1 MAETI
6 LVIENNDSAKREIE
20 NLLRVYDYRVISV
33 YSIEKAT
40 EVLEN
45 VEVDLILLGNVSQY
59 DGVEEL
65 KKAVYQTSNYIPVVS
80 IANKDNLEEGIK
92 TLSEFIDD
100 YIQKPI
106 ANELFY
112 DKVKVMLRIG
122 KLERKIRSNADM
134 LEKKVAESDKK
145 ITRSRSEMKKT
156 STLNEVIN
164 IINSDININGVIQA
178 TSREIKKFINF
189 DKISITLK
197 KPYKEKLAI
206 YIQDEKKPDEIILK
220 HVYLSAIN
228 GPGRV
233 LNTRQIMIQYDIWR
247 DTNLHLEFEQILSSD
262 IRSAVIFPLISKG
275 KLIGTLNIGNK
286 TAKFYKKNDIKIIY
300 KIINQISIAIENA
313 SLYSE
318 VKELSQQLQR
328 TVNERNAEIEKK
340 YYQLSLLNKVGQT
353 MQGTG
358 DLDRLLHL
366 ILTCVT
372 AGGAIGFNRAMLFRV
387 NYEKEYLEGVMGV
400 GPSSWEEAW
409 QIWDRLS
416 KENWKLDDFLKHYD
430 QSPAQTTYLNEI
442 ARNIKV
448 SLHNRSDFIVM
459 SVIEKRPF
467 LITDAMNDKRLNQII
482 KDKLMVNELVIVPLL
497 ARDKVLGVVIADN
510 LFSGRKIDEDSMQ
523 LLIMFAN
530 QAGLALERAAANEKL
545 TIKITE
551 LKQAYEELKETQ
563 SKLMRS
569 ERLATIGK
577 MAAHVAHEIRNPL
590 ATIGGFAH
598 AMIKF
603 PHDQERIKRNASII
617 CEEVYRLERIL
628 QNVLDFTKPSSPVFE
643 LASIHEVIDD
653 TILLFQKDIESNK
666 IYLKKN
672 LKMEIPQVLLDSQQI
687 KQAFIN
693 IFKNA
698 IYSIG
703 DAKLAQNNDNENYIE
718 INTNYDEKYIR
729 VMISDTGNG
738 MTPTVM
744 ENLFNP
750 FFSTK
755 PGGSGLGLAVTHK
768 IVEDHGGYIDV
779 KSKVGKGSEFIIN
792 LPLRTGKN
800 N

>member
-6 LVIENNDSAKREIE
+6 LVIENIDSERRDTE
-20 NLLRVYDYRVISV
+20 NLLKIHDYRTIGVQ
-33 YSIEKAT
+33 SIEKAK

-45 VEVDLILLGNVSQY
+45 VEVDLILIGTIPDGNGLLEFTRSVR
-59 DGVEEL
+59 EES
-65 KKAVYQTSNYIPVVS
+65 AYIPIITFS
-80 IANKDNLEEGIK
+80 NKDMSEIK
-92 TLSEFIDD
+92 KFADCIDD
-100 YIQKPI
+100 HLPKPI
-106 ANELFY
+106 TNELFNN
-112 DKVKVMLRIG
+112 KIRLMLRIG
-122 KLERKIRSNADM
+122 RLEKKLCMHEGL
-134 LEKKVAESDKK
+134 LEKKVAEHGKK
-145 ITRSRSEMKKT
+145 IMRSRSEAKKA
-156 STLNEVIN
+156 SALNEVIN

-178 TSREIKKFINF
+178 TSREIKKFIQF
-189 DKISITLK
+189 EKLSITLK
-197 KPYKEKLAI
+197 KPYKEKLAV
-206 YIQDEKKPDEIILK
+206 YIQDEKNSEEIILR
-220 HVYLSAIN
+220 HIYLSAIN

-233 LNTRQIMIQYDIWR
+233 LNTRQIMIQHDIWR

-286 TAKFYKKNDIKIIY
+286 SAKFYKKSDIKIIY

-328 TVNERNAEIEKK
+328 TVNERNAEIDKK

-416 KENWKLDDFLKHYD
+416 KENWKLDDFLRHYD
-430 QSPAQTTYLNEI
+430 QSPTQSTYLDEI
-442 ARNIKV
+442 ARSIKI
-448 SLHNRSDFIVM
+448 SLNNRSDFIVM

-467 LITDAMNDKRLNQII
+467 LITDAMNDRRLNQII

-497 ARDKVLGVVIADN
+497 AREKALGVVIADN
-510 LFSGRKIDEDSMQ
+510 LFSGRKIDDDSMQ

-545 TIKITE
+545 TIKISE

-563 SKLMRS
+563 SKLMRT

-603 PHDQERIKRNASII
+603 PHDQERIRRNANII

-628 QNVLDFTKPSSPVFE
+628 QNVLDFTKPASPVFE
-643 LASIHEVIDD
+643 LGNIHQVIND
-653 TILLFQKDIESNK
+653 TILLFQKDIESNN
-666 IYLKKN
+666 IIIRKN
-672 LKMEIPQVLLDSQQI
+672 LKTDIPQLLIDSQQI

-703 DAKLAQNNDNENYIE
+703 SAKLNQNNGIENYIE
-718 INTNYDEKYIR
+718 VNTNCDEKFIR
-729 VMISDTGNG
+729 VIISDTGNG

-792 LPLRTGKN
+792 LPLRTEKN